1 MMFFLNFN
9 CQVERGETLFTCQKL
24 RDEADQQIR
33 HLQDTHQQESAR
45 FKELIQTLELTI
57 THLEQRVQVLQEKDN
72 LRISLQLDA
81 VKEALIAQRQ
91 EQIQEL
97 ARLQESFAK
106 ERDSLKQEYTRVIE
120 QLSSAQ
126 TKQQEEYRKQ
136 QEHAA
141 FQAQQ
146 TALQHEHE
154 VKRLK
159 EDYTSLQTQMI
170 VLKEK
175 ANHQLQEEKTI
186 HEKSLSEQLAASLQ
200 VQASLKTE
208 MANMLQHLHLEENKR
223 RQESEQQF
231 MRMRDAMVT
240 QHTLEIETLK
250 EKHMREL
257 KRLRAELDVQH
268 EDQLNKVKHM
278 HEQVSRCVAIIF

>member
-1 MMFFLNFN
+1 
-9 CQVERGETLFTCQKL
+9 
-24 RDEADQQIR
+24 
-33 HLQDTHQQESAR
+33 
-45 FKELIQTLELTI
+45 
-57 THLEQRVQVLQEKDN
+57 
-72 LRISLQLDA
+72 
-81 VKEALIAQRQ
+81 
-91 EQIQEL
+91 
-97 ARLQESFAK
+97 
-106 ERDSLKQEYTRVIE
+106 
-120 QLSSAQ
+120 
-126 TKQQEEYRKQ
+126 
-136 QEHAA
+136 
-141 FQAQQ
+141 
-146 TALQHEHE
+146 
-154 VKRLK
+154 
-159 EDYTSLQTQMI
+159 MI

-231 MRMRDAMVT
+231 MRMGDAMVT

-278 HEQVSRCVAIIF
+278 HEQELNRQIRITDRLQRVLARHGLGSSALPTSYQPSRDRDRPHFVGSDLEEDFQHNLTPKQIF